1 MSNPYSEIP
10 LLPSTCLGLD
20 EFWVIRVNPA
30 FFAALAAKVKENG
43 GRVVVIVQR
52 QPAEHAGVLPE
63 LEGYGLRYDAI
74 GFLPNWLEALDACP
88 YPDAMRDIARYLWH
102 KVRIAEE
109 HGVTHYVD
117 DCVEVRNLF
126 RALLPN
132 VALYDPRELC
142 VWDRPAFLKSQI
154 PPYIPPPELIP
165 TLVYAQPQGMTQWVE
180 CDLSTTPPTYKIG

>member
-1 MSNPYSEIP
+1 MSNQCSEIP
-10 LLPSTCLGLD
+10 LSPSTCLGLD
-20 EFWVIRVNPA
+20 EFWTIRVNPA
-30 FFAALAAKVKENG
+30 YFAGLAAKVKENG

-88 YPDAMRDIARYLWH
+88 YPDAMCPIGRYLWH

-109 HGVTHYVD
+109 NGVTHYVD
-117 DCVEVRNLF
+117 DDAEVRNLF
-126 RALLPN
+126 RVLLPN

-142 VWDRPAFLKSQI
+142 SWDRSAFLKSHY
-154 PPYIPPPELIP
+154 PAPSPPPELIP
-165 TLVYAQPQGMTQWVE
+165 TLVYAQPQGMTQGVE
-180 CDLSTTPPTYKIG
+180 CDLSTTPPTYKVG

>member
-1 MSNPYSEIP
+1 MSKSFSEIP

-30 FFAALAAKVKENG
+30 FFAALAAKVKESG

-74 GFLPNWLEALDACP
+74 GFIPNWLEALEACP
-88 YPDAMRDIARYLWH
+88 YPDAMCPIGRYLWH

-109 HGVTHYVD
+109 NGVTHYVD
-117 DCVEVRNLF
+117 DDAEVRNLF
-126 RALLPN
+126 RVLLPN

-142 VWDRPAFLKSQI
+142 SWDRPAFLKANVS
-154 PPYIPPPELIP
+154 PYNPPPVVVP
-165 TLVYAQPQGMTQWVE
+165 THVYAQAQGMIQGVE
-180 CDLSTTPPTYKIG
+180 CDLSTTPPTYTVG